1 MHVMVASNISRGR
14 LPFAMSFVFWV
25 EGSYSY
31 SKALKEESSVLGGF
45 WSPKHSSVLEPARG
59 TDFECGY
66 RGLLGRP
73 HSRNSANPNFHLRTP
88 KPKAFV
94 QADSLGREALKLW
107 ISEILH

>member
-1 MHVMVASNISRGR
+1 MGRGR
-14 LPFAMSFVFWV
+14 NEPILVQCS
-25 EGSYSY
+25 
-31 SKALKEESSVLGGF
+31 LGHVTLN
-45 WSPKHSSVLEPARG
+45 PKPVLEPARG

-94 QADSLGREALKLW
+94 QADCLGREALKLW